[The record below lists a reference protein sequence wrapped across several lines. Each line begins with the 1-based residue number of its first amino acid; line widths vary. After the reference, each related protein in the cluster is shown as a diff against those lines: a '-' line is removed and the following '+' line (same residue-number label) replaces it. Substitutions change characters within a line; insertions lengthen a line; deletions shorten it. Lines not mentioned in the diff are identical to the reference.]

1 MGFSKGIK
9 IQNEV
14 ARIPMRATFFAIT
27 GILLAAILIFFGLR
41 WIVINP
47 AISPELKVSI
57 LFGSAF
63 VSFILGFSAITL
75 IVRRL
80 KKTGTRK
87 MPVWQI
93 LILAY
98 LVTMLALFAMVFAY
112 IGNPP
117 EKFLNSIISFFLWVS
132 RIPLLWIIQVSVLAW
147 LMCRSRHPDGS
158 KKEKI
163 AFRVLLEQEAAGWK
177 NGILSDQFVIALLFG
192 LGSWLAAR
200 FLISIE
206 SNWLPGQ
213 FLFEAPADRA
223 VFNPLFWLTALIGI
237 TLGPWAEE
245 VFFQEHLGK
254 YPKDKSGWFLSSLAP
269 ALLFGV
275 LQFRPLLFL
284 PAVMLGLGTGWLRS
298 QHGIKPAVL
307 AHAFFNFLTI
317 LLAWTQVI

>member
-1 MGFSKGIK
+1 
-9 IQNEV
+9 
-14 ARIPMRATFFAIT
+14 MRATFFAIA
-27 GILLAAILIFFGLR
+27 GILVTAILVFLGLR

-47 AISPELKVSI
+47 AISPELKMSI

-75 IVRRL
+75 IGRRL
-80 KKTGTRK
+80 KKTGMRK
-87 MPVWQI
+87 MTVWQM

-98 LVTMLALFAMVFAY
+98 LVTMVALFVMVFAY

-117 EKFLNSIISFFLWVS
+117 EKLLNSIISFFLWIS
-132 RIPLLWIIQVSVLAW
+132 RIPLLWIIQLSVLAW
-147 LMCRSRHPDGS
+147 LMCKSSHQDKSKQEKTKLQDLLDQESGEWKKVFRSNQ
-158 KKEKI
+158 I
-163 AFRVLLEQEAAGWK
+163 VMA
-177 NGILSDQFVIALLFG
+177 ILFG

-213 FLFEAPADRA
+213 FLFVAPVDRA
-223 VFNPLFWLTALIGI
+223 VFKPLFWLTALIGI

-254 YPKDKSGWFLSSLAP
+254 YLIDRSGWFSSSLAP

-275 LQFRPLLFL
+275 LQFRLLLFL

-298 QHGIKPAVL
+298 HHGIKPAVL
-307 AHAFFNFLTI
+307 AHVFFNFLTI